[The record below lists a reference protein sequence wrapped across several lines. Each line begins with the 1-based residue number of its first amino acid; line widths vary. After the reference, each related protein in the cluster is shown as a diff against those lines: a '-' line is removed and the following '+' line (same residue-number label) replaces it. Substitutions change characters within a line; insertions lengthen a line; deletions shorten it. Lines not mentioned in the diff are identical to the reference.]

1 MVVLKSVKVE
11 SSKKSSELLVLGR
24 FKNVDIKKTI
34 SFLSLEDQN
43 IILNAISVDL
53 SDGDSGDYIMIPGSS
68 SSPSSS
74 FSSSPKP
81 KSGRLKSKSGI

>member
-34 SFLSLEDQN
+34 SFLSLEDKN
-43 IILNAISVDL
+43 INLYGYKCAICL
-53 SDGDSGDYIMIPGSS
+53 IALPTIPV
-68 SSPSSS
+68 PPVIKHI
-74 FSSSPKP
+74 F
-81 KSGRLKSKSGI
+81 I